1 MLGRLAMWAIPVV
14 VGAVALAVYLTS
26 GRFSSTDNAY
36 VKGERVQVAAEVS
49 GPIVAISIVEN
60 QRVRRGDKLLQIDPR
75 PYEIVLARSQAEMQA
90 ARSEIMS
97 LKVAYRQKQEEIK
110 SAGSQLAYAQA
121 ENLRQSEL
129 AQRKVASQQ
138 RAEEAKRD
146 LDIASQRVAMLNE
159 ELARVVVALF
169 GDPDVPLEQHPRV
182 RGAMAAR
189 DEAQLNLARTRVLA
203 PIDGIVSRKPT
214 VGAYAAAGSPLL
226 AVVADDGLWVE
237 ANFKETDLTRV
248 RPGQAVTIRIDSYPD
263 HVWHGTVGS
272 ISQATGAEFA
282 LLPPQNASGN
292 WVKVVQR
299 IPVRIEVPVRP
310 SDPPLRLGMSATVD
324 IDTGH
329 QRSLTDVWLGIA
341 RALGGDAAAGTPQAT
356 KR

>member
-1 MLGRLAMWAIPVV
+1 MWAIPVV
-14 VGAVALAVYLTS
+14 VSAVALAVYLTS

-49 GPIVAISIVEN
+49 GPIVSISIVEN

-90 ARSEIMS
+90 ARSEILS

-146 LDIASQRVAMLNE
+146 LDVASQRVAMLNE
-159 ELARVVVALF
+159 ELARTVVALF

-182 RGAMAAR
+182 RQAMAAR

-248 RPGQAVTIRIDSYPD
+248 RPGQAVTIRIDTYPD

-329 QRSLTDVWLGIA
+329 QRSLTDVWQGIA